1 MHATAKSAP
10 NHGHQSQPGADD
22 SKVLKMS
29 HQSLTTKHYHGT
41 GLDFTKAISKE

>member
-10 NHGHQSQPGADD
+10 TYGYQSQPRADD

-29 HQSLTTKHYHGT
+29 QQSLTTKHYHGT
-41 GLDFTKAISKE
+41 GLDFTKATSNE